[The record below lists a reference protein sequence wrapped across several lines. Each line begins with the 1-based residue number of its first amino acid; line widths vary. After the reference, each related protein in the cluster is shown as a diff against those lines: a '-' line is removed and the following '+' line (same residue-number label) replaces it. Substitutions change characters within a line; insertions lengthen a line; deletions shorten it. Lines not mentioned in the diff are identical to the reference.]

1 MSITDALTNT
11 RPGTRP
17 FSVTRVAEHS
27 NPALSGCP
35 GSCPPSSHPLQKR
48 HRRITQGKRRSQ
60 TGGLGSVH
68 DGPCASC
75 VQHPTL
81 RDGTDWASSW
91 SNRAWNGPHW
101 TIRCESLLLLPCRPA
116 YRRRHR
122 RRRFRSWIR
131 RRLEGFQICLPT
143 PSVSEGNIL
152 RMHSGDT
159 GIAESQ
165 GMPAR

>member
-17 FSVTRVAEHS
+17 FSVTRIAEHS

-35 GSCPPSSHPLQKR
+35 GSCPPLLSPAPKATKALADR
-48 HRRITQGKRRSQ
+48 GPWLRPRR
-60 TGGLGSVH
+60 
-68 DGPCASC
+68 PFASC
-75 VQHPTL
+75 VQRPTL

-143 PSVSEGNIL
+143 PSVSEGNVL